1 MKRKRSWLKIFSF
14 KNSICFQK
22 PKMHFWNCTIV
33 VHTIVQ
39 KCIFISYIKA
49 RQHQQP
55 PNVSSSTYIGQGQ
68 SNSQK
73 KKNAITFA
81 IYLALKKEKKLCS
94 ILCLLLVKKKN
105 LCIAYCA
112 IVLQLYAYYSL
123 APTISLKTFSI
134 LLVCILVIL
143 QYSILSWLGECH
155 NEIIHTCGG
164 KYCMSSSLS
173 SSLLSNS
180 IWQNCTMWWEFD
192 YF

>member
-1 MKRKRSWLKIFSF
+1 MLFEKTHQFLFEEKKRSWLKIFSF

-33 VHTIVQ
+33 VHTRVVQ

-81 IYLALKKEKKLCS
+81 IYLAFKKREETLFYSLPSSC
-94 ILCLLLVKKKN
+94 KKKN

-123 APTISLKTFSI
+123 APTISLI
-134 LLVCILVIL
+134 MHI
-143 QYSILSWLGECH
+143 
-155 NEIIHTCGG
+155 
-164 KYCMSSSLS
+164 
-173 SSLLSNS
+173 
-180 IWQNCTMWWEFD
+180 
-192 YF
+192 

>member
-1 MKRKRSWLKIFSF
+1 MLFEKTHQFLFEEKKRSWLKIFSF

-94 ILCLLLVKKKN
+94 ILCLLLVKKKEFMYCI
-105 LCIAYCA
+105 LCNSIAALC
-112 IVLQLYAYYSL
+112 L
-123 APTISLKTFSI
+123 
-134 LLVCILVIL
+134 LLVGTHNFAKNIL
-143 QYSILSWLGECH
+143 Y
-155 NEIIHTCGG
+155 IIMHI
-164 KYCMSSSLS
+164 
-173 SSLLSNS
+173 SNFA
-180 IWQNCTMWWEFD
+180 I
-192 YF
+192 

>member
-1 MKRKRSWLKIFSF
+1 MLFEKTHQFLFEEKKRSWLKIFSF

-33 VHTIVQ
+33 VHTIVVQ

-94 ILCLLLVKKKN
+94 ILCLLLVKKKEFMYCI
-105 LCIAYCA
+105 LCNSIAALC
-112 IVLQLYAYYSL
+112 L
-123 APTISLKTFSI
+123 
-134 LLVCILVIL
+134 LLVGTHNFAKNIL
-143 QYSILSWLGECH
+143 Y
-155 NEIIHTCGG
+155 IIMHI
-164 KYCMSSSLS
+164 
-173 SSLLSNS
+173 SNFA
-180 IWQNCTMWWEFD
+180 I
-192 YF
+192 

>member
-1 MKRKRSWLKIFSF
+1 M
-14 KNSICFQK
+14 
-22 PKMHFWNCTIV
+22 
-33 VHTIVQ
+33 
-39 KCIFISYIKA
+39 YY
-49 RQHQQP
+49 
-55 PNVSSSTYIGQGQ
+55 SSTY
-68 SNSQK
+68 NSTEVYFHFLHKGAAASAATKCKQQY
-73 KKNAITFA
+73 
-81 IYLALKKEKKLCS
+81 IYWTGTKQFTEKEKCYYF
-94 ILCLLLVKKKN
+94 CYLLSFKKREETLFYSLPSSCKKKKN

-134 LLVCILVIL
+134 LLCILVIL
-143 QYSILSWLGECH
+143 PYSILSWLGKCH
-155 NEIIHTCGG
+155 NEIINTCGG